1 MGKSWKEH
9 VLKITLNAMKLPL
22 NVKTISRLGINHC
35 KTASHF
41 RTTSVLKRQKFAV
54 KKESSEKTVKMTV
67 QPIQMVISALV
78 GENVRV
84 ATSREQAL
92 VSAMRATAAICA
104 TSAGHVTSKASVTTR
119 TQCARLVLLDA
130 KLV

>member
-1 MGKSWKEH
+1 MGLKSWKEH

-67 QPIQMVISALV
+67 QPTQMVISALV

-84 ATSREQAL
+84 
-92 VSAMRATAAICA
+92 AMRATAAICA

-119 TQCARLVLLDA
+119 TQCARL
-130 KLV
+130 